1 MPFLY
6 RNEKDFI
13 VSKIEASQDGSPYV
27 YVAFTDPNEPKST
40 AAGGGGAGRN
50 FPQSPFGIG
59 VGAIPFTS
67 PEDLMKNLPKAM
79 SNMLG
84 GGGGISGDSPTFKIS
99 MKEYEDMQLKV
110 GDKVTIEIKR
120 ADGIGV

>member
-1 MPFLY
+1 M
-6 RNEKDFI
+6 RKEFI

-27 YVAFTDPNEPKST
+27 YISFTDPNDPKS
-40 AAGGGGAGRN
+40 AEGGRAGRN

-59 VGAIPFTS
+59 VGAVPFSS

-79 SNMLG
+79 SNMFG
-84 GGGGISGDSPTFKIS
+84 GGAMGTPSDTPTFKIS
-99 MKEYEDMQLKV
+99 MKEYEDMQLKA

-120 ADGIGV
+120 ADNGTGI

>member
-1 MPFLY
+1 M
-6 RNEKDFI
+6 RKEFI

-27 YVAFTDPNEPKST
+27 YVAFTDPNEPKS
-40 AAGGGGAGRN
+40 AGGGQSGRN

-59 VGAIPFTS
+59 VGAVPFSS

-84 GGGGISGDSPTFKIS
+84 GGGTGTSSDTPTFKIS
-99 MKEYEDMQLKV
+99 MKEYDDMQLKG

-120 ADGIGV
+120 ADSNSTGV

>member
-1 MPFLY
+1 MRKEFV
-6 RNEKDFI
+6 
-13 VSKIEASQDGSPYV
+13 VSKIEATQDGSPYV
-27 YVAFTDPNEPKST
+27 YVVFTDPNEQAKS
-40 AAGGGGAGRN
+40 AGGHAGRN

-59 VGAIPFTS
+59 AGAVPFSS

-84 GGGGISGDSPTFKIS
+84 SGGTGTPSDTPTFKIS
-99 MKEYEDMQLKV
+99 MREYYDMQLKV

-120 ADGIGV
+120 ADSSSSTGV